1 MKKILPLVGLVSLL
15 AGAAHATWT
24 SAYGYIGWT
33 QYYYNAGKLT
43 SLRFGVYDYVGGT
56 QLDEIAINDNTSGL
70 PAKQD
75 LNSAMNTI
83 NMIFDHNHRFSGI
96 INYSRASN
104 DRTVYTGNNFVINA
118 APW

>member
-1 MKKILPLVGLVSLL
+1 MKRLLTCAALISLV

-33 QYYYNAGKLT
+33 QYYYNGGKLT
-43 SLRFGVYDYVGGT
+43 GLRFGVYDYIGGNS
-56 QLDEIAINDNTSGL
+56 LDEIAINDNTYGL

-83 NMIFDHNHRFSGI
+83 NMIFDNNHRFSGI
-96 INYSRASN
+96 INYSRAAN
-104 DRTVYTGNNFVINA
+104 DRTIYTGNNFVINA
-118 APW
+118 SPW